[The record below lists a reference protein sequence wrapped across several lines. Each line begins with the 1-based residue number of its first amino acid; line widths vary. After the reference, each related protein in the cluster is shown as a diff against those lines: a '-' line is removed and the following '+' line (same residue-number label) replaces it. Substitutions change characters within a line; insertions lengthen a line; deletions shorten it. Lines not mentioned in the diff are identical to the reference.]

1 MDASLLTLGFND
13 SMRLRL
19 HRLSGVLLVVNCLAL
34 AYALDAD
41 KLVPVRWPGGPLL
54 VAGAKAKAAMP
65 SLDLLRDTPINCL
78 LVTWSGPGDA
88 ALVKE
93 QQQLAG
99 TYAKEAHDRGFA
111 VLGLVYAGSDP
122 VQAVAAAVD
131 AHLDGL
137 ALERDFADLSRLSQ
151 ATEHAAELP
160 VIPLQA
166 GGGTPGIRVLSDSG
180 AAVAT
185 PTSEPWIDSN
195 LWLVRA
201 LRAKGQAPVWLGFAL
216 ENPSLDNY
224 VRAISDSA
232 AAGGQWVVA
241 PDDGLLSGLAD
252 KRPDALAKWRSITEA
267 LGFFDQHRVW
277 RQFAATSPVGIVRDP
292 ATRYPDIAD
301 ENLNLIARRRIPYRT
316 MERAAL
322 CAPALEGLKAL
333 LAIEISNPTESERSL
348 LKTFAELGGLLVT
361 GPSWGTAVPKEQDF
375 LTQQLGKGQVIVYRD
390 ESPDPESLSKN
401 LLHLLGKGNLGI
413 RLFNAPTVLPY
424 LSASDDGKQLLVQMI
439 NYASGPS
446 EAITVRVR
454 GSYRTARLLGLN
466 GAATALP
473 IERSEQDIE
482 LTIEHIQTYA
492 ALVLER

>member
-1 MDASLLTLGFND
+1 
-13 SMRLRL
+13 MRLRL
-19 HRLSGVLLVVNCLAL
+19 YCLPGVLLVLNSLAL

-41 KLVPVRWPGGPLL
+41 KLMPVRWPGGPLE

-65 SLDLLRDTPINCL
+65 SLDLLRGTPVNCL

-99 TYAKEAHDRGFA
+99 TYAKEAHTRGLT
-111 VLGLVYAGSDP
+111 VLGLLYAGSDP

-137 ALERDFADLSRLSQ
+137 ALEPDFADFSRLSQ
-151 ATEHAAELP
+151 ATEHAADLA

-166 GGGTPGIRVLSDSG
+166 GGGAPGIRVLSDSG

-216 ENPSLDNY
+216 ENPSVDNY
-224 VRAISDSA
+224 MRAIADSA
-232 AAGGQWVVA
+232 AAWGQWVVA
-241 PDDGLLSGLAD
+241 PDDGLLSGLAN
-252 KRPDALAKWRSITEA
+252 KRPEALAKWHSITEA
-267 LGFFDQHRVW
+267 LGFFEQHRLW
-277 RQFAATSPVGIVRDP
+277 RQFAATGPVGIVRDP

-333 LAIEISNPTESERSL
+333 LAIEISNPAESERLL
-348 LKTFAELGGLLVT
+348 LKTFAERGGLLVT
-361 GPSWGTAVPKEQDF
+361 GPSWGTAVPKDQDY
-375 LTQQLGKGQVIVYRD
+375 LTQPLGKGQVIVYRD

-446 EAITVRVR
+446 ETITVRVR
-454 GSYRTARLLGLN
+454 GPYRTVRLLGLN
-466 GAATALP
+466 GSTADLP
-473 IERSEQDIE
+473 VEKQEQDIE
-482 LTIEHIQTYA
+482 LTIEKIQTYA
-492 ALVLER
+492 ALLLER